1 MSPNSETATTS
12 TTTSIATS
20 TASTSTASPTL
31 EKAPAADQGT
41 KSVDSVALTMTLPAN
56 LHARP
61 AGKLA
66 QTAARFNSAIRLDCG
81 AKSVNPKGV
90 LAVMSLGATA
100 GTSVTLR
107 AEGDDAEQAVQALA
121 DVLANAE

>member
-1 MSPNSETATTS
+1 MSPSSETAATPIT
-12 TTTSIATS
+12 TS

-31 EKAPAADQGT
+31 ETAPAAVQGT
-41 KSVDSVALTMTLPAN
+41 KSIDSVALTVTLPAN

-66 QTAARFNSAIRLDCG
+66 QTAARFNSAIRLDYAG
-81 AKSVNPKGV
+81 KLVNPKGV

>member
-1 MSPNSETATTS
+1 MSPSSET
-12 TTTSIATS
+12 TTTPPATA
-20 TASTSTASPTL
+20 TDAVL
-31 EKAPAADQGT
+31 AADQGT
-41 KSVDSVALTMTLPAN
+41 HSPAEFELAVTLPAN

-66 QTAARFNSAIRLDCG
+66 QTAARFSSAVRLDYAG
-81 AKSVNPKGV
+81 RSVNPTGV

-100 GTSVTLR
+100 GTTVTLR
-107 AEGDDAEQAVQALA
+107 AQGTDAEQAVQALA